1 MPRILIIDDDQASCR
16 TLALHFGQR
25 GFEVDTAENAEA
37 GLDRLREN
45 TIDVVVSDIHMPGRD
60 GISLLTEIGERYEGL
75 PVVMITAFH
84 DLDSTVA
91 AMHAGAV
98 DYVAKPI
105 DIDELET
112 AVDRA
117 LTARSDEAGGGDDE
131 LVIDGAAAAGSLTG
145 RSRAMQ
151 EAYKTIGMV
160 SQSRVTVL
168 IRGESGTG
176 KELVAR
182 AIHSASPE
190 AERPFVA
197 VNCGALVET
206 LLESEM
212 FGHEKGAF
220 TGAASARK
228 GKVAMAEDGTLFLDE
243 IGELSPRMQG
253 KLLRL
258 LEAREYSTVGGSKTL
273 TADARFVA
281 ATNADL
287 ESRVADG
294 SFRED
299 LFYRLNVV
307 NITMPPLRERAQDI
321 PILVEQLLK
330 RINRDIH
337 KSVRRVPA
345 DVMEAL
351 AAHDWPGNVRE
362 LENVLM
368 KGVVMAQGDTLSM
381 AHLPED
387 IARFAE
393 TAGGP
398 TAGEAASDSALS
410 LDELERRHI
419 ADVLRQTGWHKG
431 RACEILGVS
440 RPRLERRIKEYGLS
454 QEN

>member
-1 MPRILIIDDDQASCR
+1 M
-16 TLALHFGQR
+16 
-25 GFEVDTAENAEA
+25 
-37 GLDRLREN
+37 
-45 TIDVVVSDIHMPGRD
+45 
-60 GISLLTEIGERYEGL
+60 
-75 PVVMITAFH
+75 
-84 DLDSTVA
+84 
-91 AMHAGAV
+91 
-98 DYVAKPI
+98 
-105 DIDELET
+105 
-112 AVDRA
+112 
-117 LTARSDEAGGGDDE
+117 
-131 LVIDGAAAAGSLTG
+131 
-145 RSRAMQ
+145 
-151 EAYKTIGMV
+151 
-160 SQSRVTVL
+160 
-168 IRGESGTG
+168 
-176 KELVAR
+176 
-182 AIHSASPE
+182 
-190 AERPFVA
+190 
-197 VNCGALVET
+197 
-206 LLESEM
+206 
-212 FGHEKGAF
+212 
-220 TGAASARK
+220 
-228 GKVAMAEDGTLFLDE
+228 
-243 IGELSPRMQG
+243 
-253 KLLRL
+253 
-258 LEAREYSTVGGSKTL
+258 
-273 TADARFVA
+273 
-281 ATNADL
+281 
-287 ESRVADG
+287 ADG

>member
-1 MPRILIIDDDQASCR
+1 
-16 TLALHFGQR
+16 
-25 GFEVDTAENAEA
+25 
-37 GLDRLREN
+37 
-45 TIDVVVSDIHMPGRD
+45 
-60 GISLLTEIGERYEGL
+60 
-75 PVVMITAFH
+75 
-84 DLDSTVA
+84 
-91 AMHAGAV
+91 MHAGAV